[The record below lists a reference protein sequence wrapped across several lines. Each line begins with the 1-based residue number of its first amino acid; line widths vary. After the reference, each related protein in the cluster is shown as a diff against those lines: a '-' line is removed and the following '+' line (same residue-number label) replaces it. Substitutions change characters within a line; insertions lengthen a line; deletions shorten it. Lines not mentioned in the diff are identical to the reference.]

1 MNEILVI
8 VMAKKYRHN
17 NIILLLER
25 VQSQSLNNIYTKAI
39 NTKANNIIIKEIG
52 FIEHL
57 ESFIL
62 LVFKVV
68 KQYSKI
74 AKKNI
79 CCILSDIY
87 YVFLF

>member
-1 MNEILVI
+1 MLVI

-25 VQSQSLNNIYTKAI
+25 VRSESLNNIAI

-52 FIEHL
+52 FIHF

-74 AKKNI
+74 TKKI
-79 CCILSDIY
+79 IYCVLSDIY